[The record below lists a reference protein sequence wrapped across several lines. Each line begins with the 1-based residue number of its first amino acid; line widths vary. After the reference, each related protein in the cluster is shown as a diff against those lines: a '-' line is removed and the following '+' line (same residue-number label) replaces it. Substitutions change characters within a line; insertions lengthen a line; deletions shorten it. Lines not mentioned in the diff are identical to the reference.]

1 MLHTIERLG
10 AVDFGP
16 WEHVD
21 GRESADVAA
30 AIIATMPA
38 EPTPAVTNALL
49 QMAVAVRENDP
60 NTSTA
65 DSFCFAFIDDDEALQ
80 EMLWGWSPAKVIEEL
95 WFNACT
101 ITGTWLDEFKDA
113 CCVELDD
120 AGRLSATSLGCL
132 RELAWGL
139 RHDIVT
145 DWADMEDGTE
155 YNTYRDLDTPR
166 CVDFRRL
173 TRHADVDNIN
183 KGVE

>member
-38 EPTPAVTNALL
+38 EPTPLVKNALL
-49 QMAVAVRENDP
+49 QMAVAVRDHDP
-60 NTSTA
+60 STGTA
-65 DSFCFAFIDDDEALQ
+65 DAFRFAFVDDEALQ
-80 EMLWGWSPAKVIEEL
+80 DLVWGWKPEEVIGEL
-95 WFNACT
+95 WYSACT
-101 ITGTWLDEFKDA
+101 IRDAWLGEFKDA
-113 CCVELDD
+113 CCVELDEV
-120 AGRLSATSLGCL
+120 GRLCATNLGRL
-132 RELAWGL
+132 RDLAWGL
-139 RHDIVT
+139 RHDIVD
-145 DWADMEDGTE
+145 DWADMEDDAEFGAF
-155 YNTYRDLDTPR
+155 RDLDTPR

-183 KGVE
+183 KA